1 MPFSL
6 LSCKLLF
13 NVFLI
18 PCFLTLKTAGQDQ
31 SLLFQTVNEHPE
43 PISAEIRG
51 NLPPWLNGTLLRNGP
66 GRFECDN
73 ISFNHWFDGQSL
85 VHRFNIQGGHVTYSN
100 AFVRSESYADSLKH
114 GLKNHLEFGT
124 FVPPDPCYSI
134 FARLFSRYFGKE
146 VPMDNT
152 NVNVINLKNK
162 TFAVTE
168 TQTLFEINPSTLETL
183 KAADLTEQFPG
194 VTINSALA
202 HPHYTVDGSVINLA
216 VSYGITS
223 KYRIIHIPPSSRNAS
238 GNPFEGGKVISTITP
253 RGGFG
258 YVHSFALT
266 ENFIIVVEGPLKIDI
281 WRVLSHRFFG
291 SSPEDWLYWDKKQ
304 QTHFYVIDRKNGE
317 QVGLFTADPFL
328 VFHHVN
334 AFQKDGNINID
345 ASCYHNDSII
355 RQMAL
360 RNLRS
365 PMKPGQKRFEKP
377 EVRRY
382 KLPIGELNSSGGKK
396 ALEKKSDGLDY
407 TLLLTGMDLP
417 RINYE
422 EYNGK
427 PYRFVY
433 GVIGSDEMVFSK
445 LCKLNVETK
454 ENVLWEE
461 PGGFVSEPVFVKN
474 PEGKEEDDGV
484 VLASVINVN
493 DQTSSLLVLDAREFK
508 ELGRAVVKGITPA
521 TFHGIFQHK

>member
-1 MPFSL
+1 MCFS
-6 LSCKLLF
+6 S
-13 NVFLI
+13 
-18 PCFLTLKTAGQDQ
+18 
-31 SLLFQTVNEHPE
+31 
-43 PISAEIRG
+43 
-51 NLPPWLNGTLLRNGP
+51 
-66 GRFECDN
+66 
-73 ISFNHWFDGQSL
+73 
-85 VHRFNIQGGHVTYSN
+85 
-100 AFVRSESYADSLKH
+100 
-114 GLKNHLEFGT
+114 
-124 FVPPDPCYSI
+124 
-134 FARLFSRYFGKE
+134 
-146 VPMDNT
+146 
-152 NVNVINLKNK
+152 
-162 TFAVTE
+162 
-168 TQTLFEINPSTLETL
+168 
-183 KAADLTEQFPG
+183 G

-304 QTHFYVIDRKNGE
+304 QTYFHVIDRKNGE

-334 AFQKDGNINID
+334 AFEKDGNINID

-355 RQMAL
+355 RQTAL

-365 PMKPGQKRFEKP
+365 PLKPGQKRFEKP

-417 RINYE
+417 RINYK

-427 PYRFVY
+427 PYRY
-433 GVIGSDEMVFSK
+433 S
-445 LCKLNVETK
+445 
-454 ENVLWEE
+454 
-461 PGGFVSEPVFVKN
+461 
-474 PEGKEEDDGV
+474 
-484 VLASVINVN
+484 
-493 DQTSSLLVLDAREFK
+493 
-508 ELGRAVVKGITPA
+508 
-521 TFHGIFQHK
+521 